1 METGNVDLV
10 LSEITADERNEAAEE
25 LARYLDA
32 GLHATRLLL
41 AAFLNDLNNECLIR
55 WVSDLPHSRWRPPPP
70 RTCDAR
76 ALSPSAAFPI
86 DRLELHACQPRHT
99 RPD

>member
-1 METGNVDLV
+1 
-10 LSEITADERNEAAEE
+10 
-25 LARYLDA
+25 
-32 GLHATRLLL
+32 
-41 AAFLNDLNNECLIR
+41 LNNECLIR